1 MKCVKAGMEEG
12 IMPIKSFCA
21 RWGDENIIYKQNIL
35 FGAVHSYNEKKK
47 FLIVNSMKS
56 KSQDRRGESVKK
68 KKRGKKKKARAS
80 TVKRCLSNS
89 KR

>member
-1 MKCVKAGMEEG
+1 M
-12 IMPIKSFCA
+12 
-21 RWGDENIIYKQNIL
+21 GDENIIYKQNIL

-56 KSQDRRGESVKK
+56 KSQDRRGDSVKK
-68 KKRGKKKKARAS
+68 KKKRKKEKSKS
-80 TVKRCLSNS
+80 LNCKEVSFNS